1 MRASSEDGFLAGKLK
16 IRQPQT
22 GFRAGLDAVVLAAA
36 VPAASGDEVLELG
49 AGVGTAALCLARR
62 VAGLR
67 VLGVEI
73 VRELVDI
80 AKKNAETNALADR
93 VAFADADALAL
104 PATLR
109 RPFDHVFCNP
119 PFYGRQGEVSPD
131 PGRARAKMDG
141 GRLAD
146 WLKSGLKRAR
156 SGGSFTAIVA
166 ADRLAESLSVLPE
179 GGVTV
184 FPLWPRAGE
193 AAKRTILQVR
203 IGARTPLRLLPG
215 LILHAEGGY
224 TAEADAVLRGEAALS
239 ALAARPLRK

>member
-1 MRASSEDGFLAGKLK
+1 MSTSSEDGFLAGKLK
-16 IRQPQT
+16 IRQPRT
-22 GFRAGLDAVVLAAA
+22 GFRAGVDAVLLAAA
-36 VPAASGDEVLELG
+36 VPAAQSNEVLELG
-49 AGVGTAALCLARR
+49 AGVGTAALCLAHR
-62 VAGLR
+62 VVGVR

-73 VRELVDI
+73 AQELVDI
-80 AKKNAETNALADR
+80 AKKNSETNALADR
-93 VAFADADALAL
+93 VTFAAADALAL
-104 PATLR
+104 PAAMR

-119 PFYGRQGEVSPD
+119 PFYGPEGEVSPD

-146 WLKSGLKRAR
+146 WLKAGLKRAR

-166 ADRLAESLSVLPE
+166 ADRLFESLSVLPA

-184 FPLWPRAGE
+184 FPLWPRAGA
-193 AAKRTILQVR
+193 AAKRAILQVR

-215 LILHAEGGY
+215 LILHAERGY

-239 ALAARPLRK
+239 ALAAKPSRK